1 MKVKLLTRS
10 PDLNKILISKLNRIG
25 LTDYAIVDYRQ
36 QSLLLPQ
43 LADAE
48 VIVNGFGNIDKTI
61 IDGCPNLQLIQQ
73 TGIGIDNVD
82 VSYCTSK
89 SILVANVPL
98 ANAVSV
104 AEHTLFL
111 ILYLA
116 KNIKEKSIDNNNNNS
131 QQTSSD
137 LLLER
142 RISNTL
148 GSEIQGKTLVIIG
161 LGATGLEVAKRAKSF
176 GMNVIAITKSPFLK
190 KPGGVDKAYYVD
202 SLGGSEILSESLS
215 RADYVSLHTPL
226 TEETK
231 NMIGAK
237 ELALMKK
244 SAYLVNVARAAIV
257 DKEALFTALSTN
269 KISGAA
275 FDVFWE
281 EEPSP
286 SDPKDKLA
294 KLPNFIF
301 TPHIA
306 GWTIE
311 SVDTIARIIVS
322 NLERFAQAQIPLT
335 IVNPELTY

>member
-1 MKVKLLTRS
+1 MKIKLLTRS
-10 PDLNKILISKLNRIG
+10 SDLNEILLAKLKQVG
-25 LTDYAIVDYRQ
+25 LTGETIDYKRPI
-36 QSLLLPQ
+36 LPQ
-43 LADAE
+43 IADAE
-48 VIVNGFGNIDKTI
+48 VIINGFGIIDKLLI
-61 IDGCPNLQLIQQ
+61 HECPNLQLIQQ

-82 VSYCTSK
+82 IRYCTSK

-104 AEHTLFL
+104 AEHTIFL

-116 KNIKEKSIDNNNNNS
+116 KNVREKLSDNNNINTNNGIIF
-131 QQTSSD
+131 
-137 LLLER
+137 ER
-142 RISNTL
+142 RVPGTL
-148 GSEIQGKTLVIIG
+148 GSEIQRKVLVVIG

-176 GMNVIAITKSPFLK
+176 GMHVIAVTKNPFLK
-190 KPGGVDKAYYVD
+190 KSGIDKAYFVD
-202 SLGGSEILSESLS
+202 NIGGPEILSESIS

-244 SAYLVNVARAAIV
+244 TAYLINVARAPIV
-257 DKEALFTALSTN
+257 NKEALYTVLSN
-269 KISGAA
+269 SKIAGAA

-281 EEPSP
+281 EPPDSN
-286 SDPKDKLA
+286 DKLL
-294 KLPNFIF
+294 KLNSLIL

-306 GWTIE
+306 GWTAD
-311 SVDTIARIIVS
+311 SVDAIARIIAT
-322 NLERFAQAQIPLT
+322 NIERFAQGETPLT

>member
-1 MKVKLLTRS
+1 MKIKLLTRS
-10 PDLNKILISKLNRIG
+10 SDLNKILISKLNQMG
-25 LTDYAIVDYRQ
+25 LIADEIIVDYKQ
-36 QSLLLPQ
+36 PLLPQ
-43 LADAE
+43 LVDAE

-61 IDGCPNLQLIQQ
+61 IDGCPNLRLIQQ
-73 TGIGIDNVD
+73 TSIGIDNVD

-116 KNIKEKSIDNNNNNS
+116 KNMKLSADTNN
-131 QQTSSD
+131 D
-137 LLLER
+137 
-142 RISNTL
+142 ISGVPSTL

-161 LGATGLEVAKRAKSF
+161 LGVTGLEVAKRAKSF
-176 GMNVIAITKSPFLK
+176 GMYVIAVTKNPFLK
-190 KPGGVDKAYYVD
+190 KQGGVDKAYYVD
-202 SLGGSEILSESLS
+202 NLGGSEILSESVS
-215 RADYVSLHTPL
+215 RADYISLHTPL
-226 TEETK
+226 TEQTK
-231 NMIGAK
+231 NMIGPN
-237 ELALMKK
+237 EFALMKK
-244 SAYLVNVARAAIV
+244 SSFLVNVARAPIV
-257 DKEALFTALSTN
+257 DRETLFTALYSN

-281 EEPSP
+281 EPP
-286 SDPKDKLA
+286 DPNDKLI
-294 KLPNFIF
+294 KLHNFIL

-306 GWTIE
+306 GWTVE
-311 SVDTIARIIVS
+311 SVDTIARIIAT

>member
-1 MKVKLLTRS
+1 MKIKLLTRS
-10 PDLNKILISKLNRIG
+10 SALNDILISKLNQMG
-25 LTDYAIVDYRQ
+25 LAADAVIVVDYKQ
-36 QSLLLPQ
+36 PLLSQ
-43 LADAE
+43 LVDAE
-48 VIVNGFGNIDKTI
+48 VIVNGFGNIGKTV

-89 SILVANVPL
+89 SIFVANVPL

-116 KNIKEKSIDNNNNNS
+116 KNILSAYTNNHIS
-131 QQTSSD
+131 
-137 LLLER
+137 ER
-142 RISNTL
+142 RTL

-176 GMNVIAITKSPFLK
+176 GMHVIGVTKDPFLK
-190 KPGGVDKAYYVD
+190 KPGGVDKAYFVD
-202 SLGGSEILSESLS
+202 YLGGSEILSESIS
-215 RADYVSLHTPL
+215 RADYISLHTPL
-226 TEETK
+226 TEHTK
-231 NMIGAK
+231 DMIGPK
-237 ELALMKK
+237 EFALMKK
-244 SAYLVNVARAAIV
+244 TSFLVNVARAAIV
-257 DKEALFTALSTN
+257 DREALFTALYSN

-281 EEPSP
+281 EPP
-286 SDPKDKLA
+286 DPNDRLLKLQ
-294 KLPNFIF
+294 NFIL

-311 SVDTIARIIVS
+311 SVDTIARIIAT

-335 IVNPELTY
+335 IVNPELTF

>member
-1 MKVKLLTRS
+1 MKIKLLTRS
-10 PDLNKILISKLNRIG
+10 SDLNKILISKLNQLG
-25 LTDYAIVDYRQ
+25 LSADAIIVVDYKQ
-36 QSLLLPQ
+36 PLLPQ
-43 LADAE
+43 LVDAE
-48 VIVNGFGNIDKTI
+48 IIVNGFGNIDKTI

-82 VSYCTSK
+82 VSYCTSR
-89 SILVANVPL
+89 SIFVANVPL

-116 KNIKEKSIDNNNNNS
+116 KNILSADTNS
-131 QQTSSD
+131 HV
-137 LLLER
+137 LER
-142 RISNTL
+142 RAQTL
-148 GSEIQGKTLVIIG
+148 GSEVQGKTLVIIG

-176 GMNVIAITKSPFLK
+176 GMHVIAVTKSPFLK

-202 SLGGSEILSESLS
+202 SLGGSEILSESIS
-215 RADYVSLHTPL
+215 RADYISLHTPL
-226 TEETK
+226 TEQTK

-237 ELALMKK
+237 EFAMMKK
-244 SAYLVNVARAAIV
+244 SAFLVNVARAAIV
-257 DKEALFTALSTN
+257 DREGLFTALSSN

-281 EEPSP
+281 EPP
-286 SDPKDKLA
+286 DPNEKLL
-294 KLPNFIF
+294 KLHNFIL

-311 SVDTIARIIVS
+311 SVETTARIIAT
-322 NLERFAQAQIPLT
+322 NIERFAQAEIPLT

>member
-1 MKVKLLTRS
+1 MKIKLLTRS
-10 PDLNKILISKLNRIG
+10 SDLNEILLTKLNQMR
-25 LTDYAIVDYRQ
+25 LTGETIDYKKSILSQ
-36 QSLLLPQ
+36 IE
-43 LADAE
+43 DAE
-48 VIVNGFGNIDKTI
+48 VIVNGFGNIDKSL
-61 IDGCPNLQLIQQ
+61 IDGCPNLELIQQ

-98 ANAVSV
+98 ANAISV

-111 ILYLA
+111 LLYLA
-116 KNIKEKSIDNNNNNS
+116 KNVREKTLATDNNNNDR
-131 QQTSSD
+131 SS
-137 LLLER
+137 LLFER
-142 RISNTL
+142 RVLGVL
-148 GSEIQGKTLVIIG
+148 GSEIQRKVLVVIG

-176 GMNVIAITKSPFLK
+176 GMHVIAVTKNPFLK
-190 KPGGVDKAYYVD
+190 KSGIDKAYFVD
-202 SLGGSEILSESLS
+202 NLGGSEILSESIS

-244 SAYLVNVARAAIV
+244 SAYLVNVARAPIV
-257 DKEALFTALSTN
+257 DREALYTVLSDR

-281 EEPSP
+281 EPP
-286 SDPKDKLA
+286 NPDDKLL
-294 KLPNFIF
+294 KLNNFIL

-306 GWTIE
+306 GWTAD
-311 SVDTIARIIVS
+311 SVDAIARIIAT
-322 NLERFAQAQIPLT
+322 NIERFAQGDIPLT